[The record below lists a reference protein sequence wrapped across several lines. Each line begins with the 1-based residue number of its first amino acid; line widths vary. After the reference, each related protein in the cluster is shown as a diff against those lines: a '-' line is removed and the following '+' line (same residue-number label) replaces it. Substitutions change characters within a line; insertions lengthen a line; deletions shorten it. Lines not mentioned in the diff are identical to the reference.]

1 MFNKFLNMDIQSLY
15 QIYKQYPN
23 ITTDTRKIEK
33 DSIFFALKGTN
44 FNGNAFAEKAL
55 EMGAKYVVIDED
67 IYQKGAGYILVEDV
81 LKTLQQL
88 ANYHRHQLHI
98 PIVGVTGTNGKT
110 TTKELLYAVVS
121 QKYKAY
127 ATKGNLNNHIGVPLT
142 LLAIDDSIELA
153 IIEMGANHLEEI
165 AFLCGIAEPTHGL
178 ISNVG
183 KAHLEGFG
191 SFEGVKK
198 TKGELYDWL
207 QDHQGVLFL
216 QADNAHLKEMASARH
231 IAKVVTYGFSEGN
244 DVVGKLLKAN
254 PLLQI
259 EWQKKGATAAYVV
272 DTQLT
277 GSYNTENFLAA
288 IAVGLHFDVSSEA
301 INRGIAGYAPINNR
315 SQIMKTAHNTL
326 ICDYYN
332 ANATSMAAALDNIR
346 IIEAA
351 KKAIVLGDMFELGAE
366 SFEEHKKIVENV
378 RSIPADRKIFVGKE
392 FFSHQYE
399 GGEFYETT
407 AEAKEKLQ
415 GKPIT
420 DATVLL
426 KASRGMAFENL
437 VELL

>member
-1 MFNKFLNMDIQSLY
+1 MDIQSLY

-198 TKGELYDWL
+198 SKGELYDWL

-216 QADNAHLKEMASARH
+216 QADNAHLKEMASVRH

-301 INRGIAGYAPINNR
+301 INRGITGYAPTNNR

>member
-1 MFNKFLNMDIQSLY
+1 MDIQSLY

-23 ITTDTRKIEK
+23 ITTDTRKIGK
-33 DSIFFALKGTN
+33 DSIFFALKGAN
-44 FNGNAFAEKAL
+44 FNGNTFAENAI

-67 IYQKGAGYILVEDV
+67 IYQKDERYILVDDV
-81 LKTLQQL
+81 LNTLQQL

-98 PIVGVTGTNGKT
+98 PIIGVTGTNGKT

-121 QKYKAY
+121 QKFKAY

-153 IIEMGANHLEEI
+153 IIEMGANHLKEI

-191 SFEGVKK
+191 SFEGVKT

-216 QADNAHLKEMASARH
+216 QADNPHLKEMAAARQ
-231 IAKVVTYGFSEGN
+231 ITDIVTYGFSEN
-244 DVVGKLLKAN
+244 NQVIGKLLKAN

-259 EWQKKGATAAYVV
+259 EWQKKGTTGSYIVN
-272 DTQLT
+272 TQLT

-288 IAVGLHFDVSSEA
+288 IAVGLHFDISAAA
-301 INRGIAGYAPINNR
+301 INRGIEGYTPTNNR
-315 SQIMKTAHNTL
+315 SQVMKTAHNTL

-332 ANATSMAAALDNIR
+332 ANATSMSAALDNIR
-346 IIEAA
+346 IIDAD
-351 KKAIVLGDMFELGAE
+351 KKAIVLGDMFELGEE

-392 FFSHQYE
+392 FFVHRYE

-407 AEAKEKLQ
+407 AEAKQ
-415 GKPIT
+415 AIRDTPVMNS
-420 DATVLL
+420 TVLL